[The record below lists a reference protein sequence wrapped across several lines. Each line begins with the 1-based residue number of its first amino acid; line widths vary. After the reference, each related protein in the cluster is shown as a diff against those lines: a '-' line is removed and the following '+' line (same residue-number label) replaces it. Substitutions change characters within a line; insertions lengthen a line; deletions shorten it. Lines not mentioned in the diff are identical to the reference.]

1 MNYTVEQR
9 PKQNDGL
16 FFLLH
21 IYYIRFMRYLKII
34 VSVAFVL
41 SVRVLLAQ
49 TGTITPTGKLFIIGG
64 GDRPPRL
71 MEALIKAADLKAG
84 DYTVVLPMSSANP
97 DTSFI
102 YFKADYDLFC
112 KSPIVNLNFTK
123 ENINNKPRLDSLKKA
138 KLVFITGGSQ
148 SRFMGVVLNT
158 PVHTALHDAYKNGA
172 TIAGTSAGAAVMSEH
187 MITGTQLKDTAY
199 KATFPRVV
207 ENNIELEPGLG
218 LITNCIIDQHF
229 IVRSRY
235 NRLFS
240 AIAKFPMLACIGI
253 DEETAIIVQGNK
265 VKVAGMRQVV
275 VMKKPED
282 LKITADGLIKF
293 KEMQFGIYT
302 DGDSFDIE
310 PVKK

>member
-1 MNYTVEQR
+1 M
-9 PKQNDGL
+9 L
-16 FFLLH
+16 FS
-21 IYYIRFMRYLKII
+21 
-34 VSVAFVL
+34 VSK
-41 SVRVLLAQ
+41 AQ
-49 TGTITPTGKLFIIGG
+49 SGSAISSGKLFIIGG

-71 MEALIKAADLKAG
+71 MKALIEAADLKPG
-84 DYTVVLPMSSANP
+84 DYTVVLPMSGANA
-97 DTSFI
+97 DTSFY
-102 YFKADYDLFC
+102 YFKADYVLFC
-112 KSPIVNLNFTK
+112 KNPVVNLNFTK
-123 ENINNKPRLDSLKKA
+123 QNINDKRRLDSLKKA

-148 SRFMGVVLNT
+148 DRFMKVVLNT
-158 PVHTALHDAYKNGA
+158 PVHTAILDAFKNGA

-207 ENNIELEPGLG
+207 DNNIELEPGLG

-240 AIAKFPMLACIGI
+240 AIAKFPALACIGI
-253 DEETAIIVQGNK
+253 DEETAIIVQGSK

-275 VMKKPED
+275 VMMKPED
-282 LKITADGLIKF
+282 LKITAEGLIKF

-302 DGDSFDIE
+302 DGDSFEIDPI
-310 PVKK
+310 KKQRE

>member
-1 MNYTVEQR
+1 MNYIAEQSLQ
-9 PKQNDGL
+9 QNNVL
-16 FFLLH
+16 FFLQH

-34 VSVAFVL
+34 VTVALLLSTQVLVSQSGSV
-41 SVRVLLAQ
+41 
-49 TGTITPTGKLFIIGG
+49 IPTGKLFIIGG

-71 MEALIKAADLKAG
+71 MEALIEAADMKPG
-84 DYTVVLPMSSANP
+84 DYTVVLPMSSASP
-97 DTSFI
+97 DTSFY
-102 YFKADYDLFC
+102 YFKADYELFC
-112 KSPIVNLNFTK
+112 KNPIVNLNFTK

-138 KLVFITGGSQ
+138 KLIFITGGSQ
-148 SRFMGVVLNT
+148 SRFMSVVLNT
-158 PVHTALHDAYKNGA
+158 PVHTALYDAYKNGA

-199 KATFPRVV
+199 KSTFPRVV

-240 AIAKFPMLACIGI
+240 AIAKFPSLACIGI
-253 DEETAIIVQGNK
+253 DEETAIIIHGNK
-265 VKVAGMRQVV
+265 AKVAGMRQVV

-282 LKITADGLIKF
+282 LKITAEGLIKF

-302 DGDSFDIE
+302 DGDSFEIE